1 MGNRAIVKA
10 FGKNIG
16 VYLHW
21 NGGRDSVEAFLE
33 YCKLRG
39 FRDFEDSYGMARFCQ
54 IAGNF
59 FGGTLSLGIETN
71 VYMDERCSPGDNGIY
86 EVKGWEIVGRCDAP
100 SREQQEY
107 DLVDALVEI
116 DKSQPFNDQMGE
128 SFIKAPIVPVEKL
141 KIGDEIYLP
150 EFVSSGIHDHLTP
163 YMIIGKGKPGKIV
176 NGQQVDNLLYVNA
189 FGKYTAAEDNINNY
203 LRQHKYRVFK
213 KNEQKKED

>member
-54 IAGNF
+54 VVGNF

-86 EVKGWEIVGRCDAP
+86 EVKGWEIVERCDAP
-100 SREQQEY
+100 GFEQNEH
-107 DLVDALVEI
+107 DRLEMLVDI
-116 DKSQPFNDQMGE
+116 DKSQPESERLGE
-128 SFIKAPIVPVEKL
+128 KFFEAEVVDR
-141 KIGDEIYLP
+141 DEIKVGDIV
-150 EFVSSGIHDHLTP
+150 FVPDTLSGGFAECCV
-163 YMIIGKGKPGKIV
+163 IGIGENDKRV
-176 NGQQVDNLLYVNA
+176 NGHFVTGLPYV
-189 FGKYTAAEDNINNY
+189 GKYGGGLCAVEDNINNY
-203 LRQHKYRVFK
+203 LQNRKYRVIK
-213 KNEQKKED
+213 VKEG